1 AIHASGIPVICGIG
15 HETDVTIADLVA
27 DVRALTPSEAAERV
41 VPNLL
46 EITAALRSVGAQF
59 KTLLGRKLE
68 RARDRLDELAAR
80 RSFRLPLEGVRER
93 ERQLDELES
102 RLKRAG
108 RQRWER
114 DQQRVQAAAA
124 RLEALSPLNVLARGY
139 SVTRRERDLAII
151 VTPNQ
156 LQPGERLITQLHG
169 GRVVSQVEVAHNDES
184 SRDQTEGVQ

>member
-1 AIHASGIPVICGIG
+1 
-15 HETDVTIADLVA
+15 VA

-46 EITAALRSVGAQF
+46 EITAALRSVGAKF

-68 RARDRLDELAAR
+68 RARDRLDELAAKR
-80 RSFRLPLEGVRER
+80 CFRLPLEGVRER

-139 SVTRRERDLAII
+139 SVTRKVADHTVVLSPDQVE
-151 VTPNQ
+151 
-156 LQPGERLITQLHG
+156 PGERLITQLHG
-169 GRVVSQVEVAHNDES
+169 GRVVSRVEADSEPIAM
-184 SRDQTEGVQ
+184 RKDAAGDPR